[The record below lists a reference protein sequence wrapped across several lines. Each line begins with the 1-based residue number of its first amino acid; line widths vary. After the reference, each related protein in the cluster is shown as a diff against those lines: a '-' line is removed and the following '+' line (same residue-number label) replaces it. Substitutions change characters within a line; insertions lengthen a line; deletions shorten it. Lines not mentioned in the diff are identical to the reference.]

1 MINPK
6 VDELSVMTY
15 VSYFPEAKLKPGA
28 PLKPRVHPSTKVSAK
43 GPGVEP
49 KGLVVNQPANFTV
62 FSQGAGLG
70 KLGVKVFSP
79 SKEEVEVFVTDNGD
93 HTYSCQYFPTA
104 IGKKLFSCFSRDQW
118 YLLFHRFISAK

>member
-1 MINPK
+1 MLTPEDMTNPK
-6 VDELSVMTY
+6 VDELSIMTY

-70 KLGVKVFSP
+70 KLGVKVFGP
-79 SKEEVEVFVTDNGD
+79 SKEELEVFVTDNGD
-93 HTYSCQYFPTA
+93 HTYSCQYYPTV
-104 IGKKLFSCFSRDQW
+104 IGKK
-118 YLLFHRFISAK
+118 